1 MTKPSFLSLILFSA
15 IFLISC
21 SQTPK
26 KPTAE
31 ELKKARPENAQIT
44 SPAKKSVAALQTLA
58 DKADRLAR
66 SGALEAAAST
76 LERALRIDSRSPGLW
91 TRLANV
97 RLEQGRY
104 AQAEQLAKRSNS
116 LAKND
121 GFIRS
126 VNWKLIAIARINRG
140 DIEGEQRALKESE
153 RVKNIGD

>member
-1 MTKPSFLSLILFSA
+1 MFANTEKTDSRRI
-15 IFLISC
+15 
-21 SQTPK
+21 
-26 KPTAE
+26 
-31 ELKKARPENAQIT
+31 KKARPENAQVT
-44 SPAKKSVAALQTLA
+44 SPAKTSLAALQTLA
-58 DKADRLAR
+58 DKADNLAR

-104 AQAEQLAKRSNS
+104 TQAEQLAKRSNS

-121 GFIRS
+121 GFIQS
-126 VNWKLIAIARINRG
+126 VNWKLIAITRINRG

-153 RVKNIGD
+153 RVKNIGN